1 MYVQFNERLGWHHNS
16 FYKIETFWCSG
27 GGVVVLVVVVVMVV
41 VRGGLAISL
50 TDEEIEAG
58 SLMDTVIITMIP
70 SLILRSAFDILAN
83 CQ

>member
-1 MYVQFNERLGWHHNS
+1 M
-16 FYKIETFWCSG
+16 
-27 GGVVVLVVVVVMVV
+27 VVLVVVVVMVV

-50 TDEEIEAG
+50 TDEEIEGG